1 MPSRFQKVA
10 AVDGRQ
16 DRSTGSLFCEVESTK
31 GSLAS
36 PIAARRQLKKK
47 GLLMKNVTRLI
58 AVAGVG
64 VSLVALAKADEVMQ
78 FTALPQVVQS
88 SVIKET
94 RIASPT
100 KVVRV
105 VQDTGGSYAVTYLS
119 GSGQQ
124 IVYVSPTGAILQTP
138 ASTVRETTT
147 TTTTEQPNTVVT
159 QRPATVVESTGPEAV
174 VTTEEVQQVP
184 SRYEPIEKKGNKE
197 VYLDHQTGQK
207 VKVERK

>member
-1 MPSRFQKVA
+1 MR
-10 AVDGRQ
+10 
-16 DRSTGSLFCEVESTK
+16 
-31 GSLAS
+31 
-36 PIAARRQLKKK
+36 
-47 GLLMKNVTRLI
+47 NVTRLI

-64 VSLVALAKADEVMQ
+64 VSLVALAKADEVIQ

-119 GSGQQ
+119 ESGQQ
-124 IVYVSPTGAILQTP
+124 VLYVSPTGAILQTP
-138 ASTVRETTT
+138 ASTARETTT

-159 QRPATVVESTGPEAV
+159 QRPATVVESIGPEAV
-174 VTTEEVQQVP
+174 VTTEEVQQAP
-184 SRYEPIEKKGNKE
+184 SRYELIEKKGNKE
-197 VYLDHQTGQK
+197 VYLDHQTGRK